1 MIHFLQL
8 YFNTVSFNCNVLKI
22 LSTASVHKIKF
33 VDSDLQNNLALLFTI
48 VIYNVK
54 LQIVSKNNTNLKN
67 LATGMA
73 PVPASF
79 QQESKQIIWR
89 EKNEYFFSFEGL
101 FLVQHEVAAAAAA
114 TAAAAGLKLG

>member
-1 MIHFLQL
+1 M
-8 YFNTVSFNCNVLKI
+8 KI

-79 QQESKQIIWR
+79 QQESKKINWR
-89 EKNEYFFSFEGL
+89 EKNEDFFSFEGL
-101 FLVQHEVAAAAAA
+101 FLVQPEAAAAA
-114 TAAAAGLKLG
+114 AAAAGLKLG